1 MAQRAVDF
9 AIRSLKIRK
18 IKSKTKSINLFTYD
32 EDFCRKKFNDN
43 GISDKKFK
51 RLYNIYGDG
60 CLKILEISKQEKISD
75 NFIIAEYLYVR
86 RNEMCHT
93 LLDFFSQRNSGVYF
107 EIDQI
112 KRYVKILEN
121 YIRKNN
127 SVSKDKWEKEKLSLQ
142 QYISKLTTFI

>member
-1 MAQRAVDF
+1 
-9 AIRSLKIRK
+9 
-18 IKSKTKSINLFTYD
+18 
-32 EDFCRKKFNDN
+32 
-43 GISDKKFK
+43 
-51 RLYNIYGDG
+51 
-60 CLKILEISKQEKISD
+60 
-75 NFIIAEYLYVR
+75 
-86 RNEMCHT
+86 MCHT

-107 EIDQI
+107 EMDQI

>member
-1 MAQRAVDF
+1 M
-9 AIRSLKIRK
+9 
-18 IKSKTKSINLFTYD
+18 
-32 EDFCRKKFNDN
+32 
-43 GISDKKFK
+43 
-51 RLYNIYGDG
+51 
-60 CLKILEISKQEKISD
+60 KILLISLILLFSFNSWTKADDIREIEIEGMSIGDS
-75 NFIIAEYLYVR
+75 
-86 RNEMCHT
+86 

-127 SVSKDKWEKEKLSLQ
+127 TVSKDKWEKEKLSLQ

>member
-1 MAQRAVDF
+1 MVICGTVWER
-9 AIRSLKIRK
+9 
-18 IKSKTKSINLFTYD
+18 
-32 EDFCRKKFNDN
+32 EH
-43 GISDKKFK
+43 K
-51 RLYNIYGDG
+51 RLYSIYGDG

-86 RNEMCHT
+86 KNEMCHT

-107 EIDQI
+107 EMDQI

>member
-1 MAQRAVDF
+1 MAQRAVDLV
-9 AIRSLKIRK
+9 IRSLKIRK

-32 EDFCRKKFNDN
+32 EDFCRIKYNDN

-60 CLKILEISKQEKISD
+60 CLEILEISKQEKISD

-112 KRYVKILEN
+112 KRHVKVLEN
-121 YIRKNN
+121 YIMKNN
-127 SVSKDKWEKEKLSLQ
+127 FVSKDKWEKEKLSLK